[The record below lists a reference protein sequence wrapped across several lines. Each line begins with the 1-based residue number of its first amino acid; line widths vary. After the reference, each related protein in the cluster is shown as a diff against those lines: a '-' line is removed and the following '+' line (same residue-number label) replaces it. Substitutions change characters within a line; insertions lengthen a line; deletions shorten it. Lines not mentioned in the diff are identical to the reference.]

1 MWENFYEAAKS
12 TPSPLTINYRSPVI
26 SPGCQCIQPEYFSRF
41 GHLLVIKD
49 TRVILYY
56 LISRGVFEELT
67 YTIFEQ
73 PRWRHVWNLRREYQM
88 WTGVFRTSEV
98 FIICF
103 YCFKC
108 SWQVEM
114 GTAERAMLC
123 TCDGDAITLRN
134 PPSICGIWTKHVV
147 RAWE

>member
-26 SPGCQCIQPEYFSRF
+26 SPGCQCAQPEYFSRF

-56 LISRGVFEELT
+56 LISRGVFEEQT

-73 PRWRHVWNLRREYQM
+73 PRWRRVWNLRREYQM
-88 WTGVFRTSEV
+88 
-98 FIICF
+98 
-103 YCFKC
+103 
-108 SWQVEM
+108 
-114 GTAERAMLC
+114 
-123 TCDGDAITLRN
+123 
-134 PPSICGIWTKHVV
+134 
-147 RAWE
+147 